1 MVSRV
6 SRLKSQTPGGVRPPA
21 ESGISG
27 RLDWKMLFSE
37 AATEYMADKR
47 KRLRATTLEGYES
60 ALRCHVLP
68 AWGGREVESIT
79 YEELQAW
86 ADRFEMA
93 GAAEKAF
100 KTFRQVFRW
109 ALRRKQLRIWDVT
122 QGIELPRK
130 PAVRRPTLTADQER
144 ETLRGIVGQPFEAA
158 VLLGAALGLRRCE
171 ACAVRIEDIDWRGGW
186 VHVRRGLHV
195 VKGELVE
202 TGCKTRLSDRRL
214 KLPRF
219 ALERLRAIRG
229 ARRSGRICLLD
240 PNAVARRFRA
250 FCRRFDLPHVP
261 MTCLRHSWATITL
274 EHGAAIEDIAV
285 ALGHTTV
292 NTAMSHYLQSFR
304 TVVERASASY
314 ASAMAG

>member
-1 MVSRV
+1 
-6 SRLKSQTPGGVRPPA
+6 
-21 ESGISG
+21 
-27 RLDWKMLFSE
+27 MLFSE

-60 ALRCHVLP
+60 AIRCHLLP
-68 AWGGREVESIT
+68 AWDGREIEMISF
-79 YEELQAW
+79 EEMQEWVDSFALP
-86 ADRFEMA
+86 
-93 GAAEKAF
+93 GAAEKAY
-100 KTFRQVFRW
+100 KTFRQIYRW
-109 ALRRKQLRIWDVT
+109 VLRRHQLRIWDVT
-122 QGIELPRK
+122 QGVELPKK

-171 ACAVRIEDIDWRGGW
+171 ACAVRIEDIDWRSGW

-195 VKGELVE
+195 VGGEVIE
-202 TGCKTRLSDRRL
+202 TGCKTKLSDRKL

-219 ALERLRAIRG
+219 ALERLRDIRG
-229 ARRSGRICLLD
+229 TRRSGRLCLLD

-250 FCRRFDLPHVP
+250 YCKRRELPHVP
-261 MTCLRHSWATITL
+261 MTCLRHSWATISL

-285 ALGHTTV
+285 ALGHSTV

-304 TVVERASASY
+304 TVVARASASY

>member
-1 MVSRV
+1 
-6 SRLKSQTPGGVRPPA
+6 
-21 ESGISG
+21 
-27 RLDWKMLFSE
+27 MLFST
-37 AATEYMADKR
+37 ATAEYMADKR

-68 AWGGREVESIT
+68 TWGGREVESIT

-86 ADRFEMA
+86 VDDFTLP

-109 ALRRKQLRIWDVT
+109 ALRRRQLRIWDVT

-171 ACAVRIEDIDWRGGW
+171 ACAVRIEDVDWRSGW

-195 VKGELVE
+195 VGGEVIE
-202 TGCKTRLSDRRL
+202 TGCKTKLSDRKL

-229 ARRSGRICLLD
+229 TRRSGRLCLLD

-250 FCRRFDLPHVP
+250 FCKRFDLPHVP
-261 MTCLRHSWATITL
+261 MTCLRHSWATISL

-285 ALGHTTV
+285 ALGHSTV

-304 TVVERASASY
+304 TVVARASASY
-314 ASAMAG
+314 SSAMTG